1 MKVDWVPI
9 GDVLEMRRVAVD
21 IDPLQEYRRVGIYS
35 WGKGAFVRDAALGS
49 ELGKL
54 NYFATDRSAL
64 IVSNIQAWEGA
75 VALASDALAGTVA
88 SNRFLQYLPRPGV
101 QVCLPYVTHYLKS
114 GAGLDLLRRASP
126 GTQVGN
132 RTLGRKAFERELI
145 PLPSLADQGRIA
157 DHLDAVIA
165 AQARVA
171 GPRRSLDL
179 AGVTESLLDMI
190 WESCPTIALS
200 SILTPSTDVVDV
212 ADEEVYS
219 MVGVKSHGRGAFHS
233 GPLSGASTR
242 YTRLR
247 RLTHG
252 QVIYPK
258 LMAWGGAFD
267 VLGPEFEGDYVSP
280 EFVTFDLRRDDV
292 SLAYLRALLQSERWR
307 RIAEDASRGTN
318 VNRRRLHP
326 DDFLAL
332 EVPLPTSDQVLKIN
346 RVLALA
352 RNSDEASRK
361 VVEVGSMLISAARN
375 EVFSQLAR

>member
-9 GDVLEMRRVAVD
+9 GAVMSVARRSVTVD
-21 IDPLQEYRRVGIYS
+21 PDESYVEVGVRS
-35 WGKGAFVRDAALGS
+35 FGKGVFLKSPVDGASLGNKKIYRI
-49 ELGKL
+49 EPGDLV
-54 NYFATDRSAL
+54 
-64 IVSNIQAWEGA
+64 VSNIFAWEGA
-75 VALASDALAGTVA
+75 IGIAGADCDGTVG
-88 SNRFLQYLPRPGV
+88 SHRFITLRPNDGAGVVPR
-101 QVCLPYVTHYLKS
+101 YVSHYLLS
-114 GAGLDLLRRASP
+114 EQGLEAIRRASP
-126 GTQVGN
+126 GSAGRN
-132 RTLGRKAFERELI
+132 RTLSLKALDRIAI
-145 PLPSLADQGRIA
+145 PLPTLADQRRIA
-157 DHLDAVIA
+157 DQLDAVVA
-165 AQARVA
+165 AQTRVA
-171 GPRRSLDL
+171 GSGRSLDL
-179 AGVTESLLDMI
+179 VGVTESLLDMI
-190 WESCPTIALS
+190 WGSCPTIALS
-200 SILTPSTDVVDV
+200 SILTPSMDVVDV
-212 ADEEVYS
+212 VDDEVYP

-233 GPLSGASTR
+233 GSLSGGSTR

-280 EFVTFDLRRDDV
+280 EFVTFDLRCDDV

-326 DDFLAL
+326 DGFLAL

-361 VVEVGSMLISAARN
+361 VVEVGSMLISTSRN
-375 EVFSQLAR
+375 EVFSQLTR

>member
-1 MKVDWVPI
+1 M
-9 GDVLEMRRVAVD
+9 
-21 IDPLQEYRRVGIYS
+21 
-35 WGKGAFVRDAALGS
+35 
-49 ELGKL
+49 
-54 NYFATDRSAL
+54 
-64 IVSNIQAWEGA
+64 
-75 VALASDALAGTVA
+75 
-88 SNRFLQYLPRPGV
+88 
-101 QVCLPYVTHYLKS
+101 
-114 GAGLDLLRRASP
+114 
-126 GTQVGN
+126 
-132 RTLGRKAFERELI
+132 
-145 PLPSLADQGRIA
+145 
-157 DHLDAVIA
+157 
-165 AQARVA
+165 
-171 GPRRSLDL
+171 

-212 ADEEVYS
+212 ADDEVYS

>member
-9 GDVLEMRRVAVD
+9 KSVFEQPRQEWVTVDAGVMYPNIGLQNHGRGLFWKQPLDGSVSRAPRLNRLSEGDLV
-21 IDPLQEYRRVGIYS
+21 YS
-35 WGKGAFVRDAALGS
+35 
-49 ELGKL
+49 KL
-54 NYFATDRSAL
+54 F
-64 IVSNIQAWEGA
+64 AWEGS
-75 VALASDALAGTVA
+75 V
-88 SNRFLQYLPRPGV
+88 GV
-101 QVCLPYVTHYLKS
+101 VGSTFS
-114 GAGLDLLRRASP
+114 GAYVSSEFPAFVADQRVADVRYLAHVVCSSDFEAQLKLAASGLGQRRRRVNP
-126 GTQVGN
+126 GPFQ
-132 RTLGRKAFERELI
+132 EIQI
-145 PLPSLADQGRIA
+145 PLPSLADQRRIA
-157 DHLDAVIA
+157 HHLDAVIA

-212 ADEEVYS
+212 ADDEVYS

-267 VLGPEFEGDYVSP
+267 VLGSEFEGDYVSP

-375 EVFSQLAR
+375 EVFSQLTR

>member
-1 MKVDWVPI
+1 MKVEWVPL

-35 WGKGAFVRDAALGS
+35 WGKGVFVRDAALGS

-126 GTQVGN
+126 GTQVRN

-212 ADEEVYS
+212 ADDEVYS

>member
-1 MKVDWVPI
+1 MKVEWVPI
-9 GDVLEMRRVAVD
+9 GDVLEMRRMAVE
-21 IDPLQEYRRVGIYS
+21 IEPGESYRKVGLKS
-35 WGKGAFVRDAALGS
+35 WGQGFIHYPAEPSDKFQTLRYFSMPSEALV
-49 ELGKL
+49 
-54 NYFATDRSAL
+54 
-64 IVSNIQAWEGA
+64 VSNIKGWEGA
-75 VALASDALAGTVA
+75 LDVSGADEDGFLASQ
-88 SNRFLQYLPRPGV
+88 RFLPWVPRDGRV
-101 QVCLPYVTHYLKS
+101 DVRYVRHYLLS
-114 GAGLDLLRRASP
+114 VRGMDLLGRVSP
-126 GTQVGN
+126 GSADRN
-132 RTLGRKAFERELI
+132 RTLKVKAFENELI

-212 ADEEVYS
+212 ADDEVYS

-375 EVFSQLAR
+375 EVFSQLTR